1 MTNHAVV
8 IYKSKTG
15 FAKKYAEWISE
26 ALKCD
31 IKENTKLSLDDL
43 IQYDTKIYGGGL
55 YAVGINGINLIKNN
69 FEALKEKTLIVFAT
83 GATPPRDED
92 LQKVWESNFSEE
104 QRKKIYTFYFR
115 GGFDFSKLSTANK
128 ILMSMMKLKLKL
140 KNEKVPSARMEKEIC

>member
-43 IQYDTKIYGGGL
+43 IQYDTI
-55 YAVGINGINLIKNN
+55 IWWRI
-69 FEALKEKTLIVFAT
+69 
-83 GATPPRDED
+83 
-92 LQKVWESNFSEE
+92 
-104 QRKKIYTFYFR
+104 
-115 GGFDFSKLSTANK
+115 
-128 ILMSMMKLKLKL
+128 
-140 KNEKVPSARMEKEIC
+140 ICCRY

>member
-43 IQYDTKIYGGGL
+43 IQYDTIIYGGGL

-69 FEALKEKTLIVFAT
+69 FEALKEKNPDCFCN
-83 GATPPRDED
+83 R
-92 LQKVWESNFSEE
+92 SN
-104 QRKKIYTFYFR
+104 T
-115 GGFDFSKLSTANK
+115 
-128 ILMSMMKLKLKL
+128 
-140 KNEKVPSARMEKEIC
+140 SAG